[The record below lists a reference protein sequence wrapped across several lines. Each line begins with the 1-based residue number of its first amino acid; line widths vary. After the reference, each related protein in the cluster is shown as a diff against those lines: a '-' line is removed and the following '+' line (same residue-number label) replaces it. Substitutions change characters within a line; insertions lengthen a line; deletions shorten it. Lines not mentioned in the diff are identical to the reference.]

1 MWPPVVIRRFGIIH
15 ENKLLFAKMCE
26 EMRVTMK
33 KGKQKNNATTR
44 AGRKEGRTD
53 RISLSDTGIPG
64 SDLDQLSSHTCSICI
79 KSV

>member
-33 KGKQKNNATTR
+33 KGKQKIR
-44 AGRKEGRTD
+44 SKVLKQQEQEERKN
-53 RISLSDTGIPG
+53 
-64 SDLDQLSSHTCSICI
+64 
-79 KSV
+79 

>member
-44 AGRKEGRTD
+44 AGRKGRTD